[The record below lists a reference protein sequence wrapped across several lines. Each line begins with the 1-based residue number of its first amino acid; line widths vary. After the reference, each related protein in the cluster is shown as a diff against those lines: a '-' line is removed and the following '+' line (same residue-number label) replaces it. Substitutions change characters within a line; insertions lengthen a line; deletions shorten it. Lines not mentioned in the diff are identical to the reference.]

1 MKLPIFLST
10 KFESQYLSKVDIS
23 FFEFLVFFIYE
34 DHQTYVLICDYLL
47 KFFFFQINFYRIIDK

>member
-47 KFFFFQINFYRIIDK
+47 KFFFFSNQFL